1 MSPPTTRDGASRR
14 LDDFVADP
22 RRGLWK
28 LAVPMMLGMS
38 VHTIYMIVDMIFVGR
53 VSSKALTALA
63 FNMPLLFFGIGV
75 TFGLG
80 SGITAVLAQFIG
92 AREKRQ
98 ADNTA
103 EHAVVLGLAMSTLF
117 ALVGLTS
124 GRWLLT
130 TLGVTAELMQPAWD
144 YFRILAGGY
153 VFGVMSVFFRSIL
166 SGEGNMKTPM
176 IILGAATVLNILLD
190 PILIFGLGMGVK
202 GAALATVVSQAC
214 ATGVFLYLL
223 FAREHAYVT
232 FSMRSFRLSG
242 SILGS
247 ILKIGA
253 PASFSFLIMAFG
265 GGVFNRILISL
276 SGDAVAA
283 YQVGMRLDHVFVL
296 PITAIATGLVT
307 LVGMFVGAGRPDLV
321 RQVVAY
327 ALSRATLISMIVGAL
342 FFGLAPKLIA
352 LFSEDPGIRA
362 AGTTYLRI
370 MVFGYPF
377 VGFCMLT
384 GRILQG
390 MGRGVP
396 LMVITALRVLL
407 LSTPLAYGF
416 VFWLDK
422 PVQWVWIA
430 MVTAV
435 ACTAAV
441 AALWLRSALL
451 GMDNEVRPVE
461 NPAYA

>member
-1 MSPPTTRDGASRR
+1 MRPPTTENGASQR

-22 RRGLWK
+22 RRGLWS

-38 VHTIYMIVDMIFVGR
+38 VHTIYMLVDMIFVGR
-53 VSSKALTALA
+53 VSPEALTALG

-80 SGITAVLAQFIG
+80 SGITAVLARFIG
-92 AREKRQ
+92 ARDKRS

-103 EHAVVLGLAMSTLF
+103 EHAVVLGLVISALF
-117 ALVGLTS
+117 VLVGLSS

-153 VFGVMSVFFRSIL
+153 VFVVMSVFFRSIL

-176 IILGAATVLNILLD
+176 IILAAATVLNIILD
-190 PILIFGLGMGVK
+190 PILIFGLDLGVK
-202 GAALATVVSQAC
+202 GAALATVVSHAC

-232 FSMRSFRLSG
+232 FSMRRFRLSG
-242 SILGS
+242 AILGG

-265 GGVFNRILISL
+265 GGVFNRILITF

-296 PITAIATGLVT
+296 PITAMATGLVT
-307 LVGMFVGAGRPDLV
+307 LVGMFCGARRPDLV
-321 RQVVAY
+321 RQVVRY
-327 ALSRATLISMIVGAL
+327 AVSRATLIAVGAGVL
-342 FFGLAPKLIA
+342 FFALAPELIA
-352 LFSEDPGIRA
+352 LFSDDQGIRA
-362 AGTTYLRI
+362 AGTTYLRVI
-370 MVFGYPF
+370 VFGYPF

-390 MGRGVP
+390 MGRGAP
-396 LMVITALRVLL
+396 LLVITALRVLL
-407 LSTPLAYGF
+407 LSTPLAYVF

-422 PVQWVWIA
+422 PVQWIWIA

-435 ACTAAV
+435 VCTSAI
-441 AALWLRSALL
+441 AALWLRSVLDGL
-451 GMDNEVRPVE
+451 DNDQRPVE
-461 NPAYA
+461 IPAYA